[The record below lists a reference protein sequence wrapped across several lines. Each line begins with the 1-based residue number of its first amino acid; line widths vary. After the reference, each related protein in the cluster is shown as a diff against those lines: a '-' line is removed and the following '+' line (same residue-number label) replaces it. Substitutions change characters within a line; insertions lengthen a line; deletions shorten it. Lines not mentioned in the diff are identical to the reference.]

1 MRVRPCRRGP
11 RSARATR
18 APFRREIREAPTHR
32 KERARNAAQSS
43 PAGAVGWVGEG
54 DLILLRCGQQAP
66 LLRHVHL
73 SVEPGNRY
81 ERDPVQCRQ
90 HLGPDPDI
98 E

>member
-1 MRVRPCRRGP
+1 M
-11 RSARATR
+11 
-18 APFRREIREAPTHR
+18 
-32 KERARNAAQSS
+32 
-43 PAGAVGWVGEG
+43 GEG